1 MRGVVVSLYM
11 FGTWWSWSFKSWC
24 VWVDMLLVCEMTSC
38 SCVSWHVVDLCEFI
52 CCWFVTVCVVDVCEL
67 RCCWLVKLVGDIVT
81 CCSVWTRRSCCTGVT
96 FLMSWWLALVSRC
109 WCYWCLA
116 FDDLHLC
123 HVVDVIDVVHLMTCT
138 CVTLLMLLM
147 SCTWWLALVSRCWCY
162 WCLALDDLHLCHVVD
177 VIQSRAYWI
186 ASPHASQHH
195 DSWFASRLA
204 SRHCY
209 WFASRLASRLQDIRI
224 HSGVPIISTLLKKI
238 GLFLK
243 TQVSF
248 AQYSLLYRALLRK
261 DLCF

>member
-123 HVVDVIDVVHLMTCT
+123 HVVDVI
-138 CVTLLMLLM
+138 
-147 SCTWWLALVSRCWCY
+147 
-162 WCLALDDLHLCHVVD
+162 
-177 VIQSRAYWI
+177 QSRAYWI